1 MRVPVV
7 AGVGGGVG
15 TTTVAAALRA
25 HDAGRIAGRIAG
37 RLPDIL
43 VCRGTFDSLRRATA
57 VLDNAGPEP
66 VPVVAVTLD
75 GARMLRGP
83 LRARLDL
90 LEADA
95 DALVLLPH
103 VRRWGTLADPLA
115 ETTRLLADPAERLP
129 RPLRAYT
136 AALRELVE
144 AVASS
149 GRLDARPHERP
160 ARRTGSDERA
170 VRRDGVGPARSARFP
185 LTTRPAPP
193 PPAQRVPDPTALER
207 APRSR
212 GIRIVPPDGP
222 RATAASPAHARIT
235 AERVG

>member
-25 HDAGRIAGRIAG
+25 HDAGRIAGRM
-37 RLPDIL
+37 PDIL
-43 VCRGTFDSLRRATA
+43 VCRGTFDSLRRAAA
-57 VLDNAGPEP
+57 VLDDAGPEP

-95 DALVLLPH
+95 GALVLLPH
-103 VRRWGTLADPLA
+103 VRRWGT
-115 ETTRLLADPAERLP
+115 LADPAERLP

-136 AALRELVE
+136 AALRELVK

-149 GRLDARPHERP
+149 GRLDARPHERYV
-160 ARRTGSDERA
+160 RRTGSDERA
-170 VRRDGVGPARSARFP
+170 VRREGVGPARSARFP
-185 LTTRPAPP
+185 LTTRPGTAPP
-193 PPAQRVPDPTALER
+193 ARRVPDPIAPQR
-207 APRSR
+207 APRLR

-222 RATAASPAHARIT
+222 RATAVSTAHGRTT

>member
-43 VCRGTFDSLRRATA
+43 VCRGTFDSLRRAAA
-57 VLDNAGPEP
+57 VLDDAGPEP

-75 GARMLRGP
+75 GARMLRGV

-95 DALVLLPH
+95 GALVLLPH

-149 GRLDARPHERP
+149 GRLDARPHERLG
-160 ARRTGSDERA
+160 RRTGSSERI
-170 VRRDGVGPARSARFP
+170 VRRES
-185 LTTRPAPP
+185 P
-193 PPAQRVPDPTALER
+193 PPARRVPDPILPER
-207 APRSR
+207 ASRPR

>member
-25 HDAGRIAGRIAG
+25 HDAGRIAGR
-37 RLPDIL
+37 LPDIL
-43 VCRGTFDSLRRATA
+43 VCRGTFDSLRRAAA
-57 VLDNAGPEP
+57 VIDDAGPEP

-95 DALVLLPH
+95 GALVLLPH

-144 AVASS
+144 AVASA
-149 GRLDARPHERP
+149 GRLDARPHERY
-160 ARRTGSDERA
+160 ARRTGSGEHD

-185 LTTRPAPP
+185 LATRPGPP
-193 PPAQRVPDPTALER
+193 PPTQRVPDPIAPER
-207 APRSR
+207 APRLR

-222 RATAASPAHARIT
+222 RATTVSPAHGRPA

>member
-1 MRVPVV
+1 VTGMRVPVV

-25 HDAGRIAGRIAG
+25 HDAGRIAGR
-37 RLPDIL
+37 LPDIL
-43 VCRGTFDSLRRATA
+43 VCRGTFDSLRRAAA
-57 VLDNAGPEP
+57 VLDDAGPEP

-75 GARMLRGP
+75 GARMLRGV

-95 DALVLLPH
+95 GALVLLPH

-149 GRLDARPHERP
+149 GRLDARPHERL
-160 ARRTGSDERA
+160 ARRTGSSERI
-170 VRRDGVGPARSARFP
+170 VRRES
-185 LTTRPAPP
+185 P
-193 PPAQRVPDPTALER
+193 PPARRVPDPILPER
-207 APRSR
+207 ASRPR

-222 RATAASPAHARIT
+222 RATAGSPAHARIT

>member
-1 MRVPVV
+1 MKGMRVPVV

-25 HDAGRIAGRIAG
+25 HDAGRIAGRM
-37 RLPDIL
+37 PDIL
-43 VCRGTFDSLRRATA
+43 VCRGTFDSLRRAAA
-57 VLDNAGPEP
+57 VLDDAGPEP

-75 GARMLRGP
+75 RARMLRGP

-95 DALVLLPH
+95 GALVLLPH

-149 GRLDARPHERP
+149 GRLEARPRERH

-170 VRRDGVGPARSARFP
+170 VRREGVGPARSARFP
-185 LTTRPAPP
+185 LTTRPGTAPP
-193 PPAQRVPDPTALER
+193 ARRVPDPIVLER
-207 APRSR
+207 ASRPR
-212 GIRIVPPDGP
+212 GIQIVPPDSP
-222 RATAASPAHARIT
+222 RATGVSPALARTT

>member
-25 HDAGRIAGRIAG
+25 HDAGRIAGRM
-37 RLPDIL
+37 PDIL
-43 VCRGTFDSLRRATA
+43 VCRGTLDSLRRAAA
-57 VLDNAGPEP
+57 VLDDAGPEP

-95 DALVLLPH
+95 GALVLLPH

-115 ETTRLLADPAERLP
+115 ETTQLLADPAERLP

-144 AVASS
+144 AVAAS
-149 GRLDARPHERP
+149 GRLDARPRERY
-160 ARRTGSDERA
+160 ARRTGSDGRA
-170 VRRDGVGPARSARFP
+170 VRRDGRGTGALGPVPADHAAGNRTARPARAGSDR
-185 LTTRPAPP
+185 R
-193 PPAQRVPDPTALER
+193 RNGHRDR
-207 APRSR
+207 AGSGSCRR
-212 GIRIVPPDGP
+212 RP
-222 RATAASPAHARIT
+222 RATAVSPAARADRRT
-235 AERVG
+235 EQVG